1 MKALRIFWP
10 ILLFLFPTFCSAEN
24 LLQSAVKAS
33 GLSGRILWVDATANL
48 ETLSK
53 AESLRQLVARAQKA
67 HINGIILDVKP
78 IAGLVLYPSQ
88 IAPRLKEWGGKP
100 FPQDFDPVEE
110 MVRTCK
116 EADIPL
122 YLSVNVFSEGHKL
135 YKVGPAYQKK
145 EWQVITYEI
154 ERYLQIGSDAY
165 PIAKTDEVPHADEL
179 AIFTSS
185 SGAPLSSEN
194 LYALFSEEG
203 KVVNLLEGKYLS
215 GKQLLPPRRGGIL
228 VANGRAKEW
237 LLHHLRSERSIILR
251 SRPVFHRAEDNISD
265 PYALFVNPLLPEV
278 QEYEL
283 SLLEELVTRYPVSGI
298 VLDRMRYPNL
308 HSDFSEVSRRAFEEW
323 LGRRVHY
330 WPEEILQF
338 SPYPGDPVLRGPL
351 FKKWLEFRSWTI
363 RRFLER
369 AVKRLRSLRPN
380 LKIGVY
386 VGSWYSS
393 YYNVGVNWGNPDNDP
408 QYEWMTET
416 YPQTGYA
423 PLLDFICTGT
433 YYPTPWKEEALG
445 KGLSPPL
452 TVEGAGEESVEAVN
466 NATFTYGSIYV
477 LQYAGNPQAF
487 QEAIK
492 AALKATQGVM
502 IFDASYLDRYGWWP
516 YLEATLPEE
525 GPPPHEVPGLLYHLK
540 RAGQL
545 IRETREL
552 KEAKTPPFKP
562 RFSPETYPDL

>member
-1 MKALRIFWP
+1 MKALRIFWL
-10 ILLFLFPTFCSAEN
+10 ILLLTSSNLCSAKS
-24 LLQSAVKAS
+24 LLQSAVKAL

-53 AESLRQLVARAQKA
+53 ADNLGQLVARARKA

-110 MVRTCK
+110 MVKTCR
-116 EADIPL
+116 EAGIPL

-135 YKVGPAYQKK
+135 YKKGPAYQKK

-154 ERYLQIGSDAY
+154 ERYLQVGSDTY
-165 PIAKTDEVPHADEL
+165 PIAKIEEAPHADEL

-185 SGAPLSSEN
+185 SAPLSPGN
-194 LYALFSEEG
+194 LYALFSEDG
-203 KVVNLLEGKYLS
+203 KVVHLLEGKYLS
-215 GKQLLPPRRGGIL
+215 GKQLIPPRKGGIL
-228 VANGRAKEW
+228 IANGRAKEW
-237 LLHHLRSERSIILR
+237 LLHHLRSKRFITLKGQ
-251 SRPVFHRAEDNISD
+251 PVFRRAEDNTTD

-283 SLLEELVTRYPVSGI
+283 SLLKEVVTRYPVSGI

-323 LGRRVHY
+323 LGRRVTY
-330 WPEEILQF
+330 WPTEILQF

-351 FKKWLEFRSWTI
+351 FKKWLEFRAWTI
-363 RRFLER
+363 RHFLER
-369 AVKRLRSLRPN
+369 VVKQLRALRPN

-386 VGSWYSS
+386 VGSWYNT
-393 YYNVGVNWGNPDNDP
+393 YYNVGVNWGNPENIP
-408 QYEWMTET
+408 HYEWMTET

-433 YYPTPWKEEALG
+433 YYPIPWKEEAQEQE
-445 KGLSPPL
+445 LSPSL
-452 TVEGAGEESVEAVN
+452 TVEGAGEESVEVVKD
-466 NATFTYGSIYV
+466 ATFTYGSVYV
-477 LQYAGNPQAF
+477 LQYTGNPQAF

-492 AALKATQGVM
+492 ASLKATQGVM
-502 IFDASYLDRYGWWP
+502 IFDASYLDRYGWWS
-516 YLEATLPEE
+516 YLEEVLTEE
-525 GPPPHEVPGLLYHLK
+525 GPAPHEIPGLLYHLK

-545 IRETREL
+545 VRERKEPE
-552 KEAKTPPFKP
+552 EAKAPRFKP
-562 RFSPETYPDL
+562 RFAPETYPDL